1 MVAIEPDRSASY
13 LEAVRKLAPLIAERR
28 AAFDRER
35 RLTDDVFEALE
46 HFAKRLNRAGIP
58 ANRSL

>member
-1 MVAIEPDRSASY
+1 MAGIY
-13 LEAVRKLAPLIAERR
+13 LGTAVTCLWAGITVQRQGVLVYLLALGVLLAGTGR
-28 AAFDRER
+28 
-35 RLTDDVFEALE
+35 LE